1 LEKIKQITV
10 FLEANQT
17 CLHTLILS
25 LFHHNSRL
33 FKLITA
39 FILADPAFI
48 LRSSFG
54 HPSLLQYS
62 YGIDKA

>member
-25 LFHHNSRL
+25 LFQHNSRL
-33 FKLITA
+33 FKLTTA
-39 FILADPAFI
+39 FTLGYPALI

-54 HPSLLQYS
+54 HPSLLRYS